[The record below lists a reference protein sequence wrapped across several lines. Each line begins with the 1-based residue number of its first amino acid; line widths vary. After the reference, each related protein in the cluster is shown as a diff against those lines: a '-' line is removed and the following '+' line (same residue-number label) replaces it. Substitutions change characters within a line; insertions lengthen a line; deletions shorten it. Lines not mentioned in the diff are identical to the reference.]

1 MGRDTI
7 MNKCIKIETFA
18 ASIYKDMMKQFPE
31 HEDFWQGLFNDEI
44 EHASFLRDI
53 KSINLKETTSI
64 SEIEKNPKS
73 FIGKKVLVRGI
84 VVEVC
89 AKRGCWLDI
98 ASDTPFEKIQIKV
111 TDGVIVFPMSARG
124 HNALVEGVVEELQL
138 SKKDAIDYH
147 RHKAEEKGLKFDDS
161 SITGPENIYRIRA
174 IGAVVE

>member
-1 MGRDTI
+1 MEREMDKLFVTI
-7 MNKCIKIETFA
+7 IGLLFLLASSLPAFA
-18 ASIYKDMMKQFPE
+18 ADKY
-31 HEDFWQGLFNDEI
+31 G
-44 EHASFLRDI
+44 
-53 KSINLKETTSI
+53 KSINLKETTRI